1 LKALTEQIDVQTPE
15 VIVPWD
21 ERLGDVSRFRA
32 DFPGVKFVAVKGR
45 RTYAELRAIGVKQAH
60 GKIVAITEDH
70 CTPNV
75 DWCVQILGAHAR
87 PHAAIGGAVEK
98 QAPDTALNWAL
109 YLADYLR
116 YMDPVPE
123 GPAQSLTDCNVSY
136 KRAALEAITEIWSN
150 EFHEPS
156 VHGALRARGD
166 SLWLSP
172 GIVVRQQRSVSLGGA
187 VRDRYAF
194 GRLFGSTRVARMP
207 APQRLFYLA
216 GSLLLPPL
224 LVGRATRQVLRKG
237 RFRRE
242 FLRALPALILLAA
255 VWSAGEFL
263 GYLTGR
269 PEPSLTP
276 VLEPA
281 KSHSETGQQS
291 TQ

>member
-1 LKALTEQIDVQTPE
+1 VVVVFGGLSYLSVCLKALTEQIDVQTPE

-32 DFPGVKFVAVKGR
+32 EFPGVKFVAVKGR

-172 GIVVRQQRSVSLGGA
+172 GIVAKRQSRCCCSGSVCLWSLVRQHMIRQDA
-187 VRDRYAF
+187 VAAT
-194 GRLFGSTRVARMP
+194 SI
-207 APQRLFYLA
+207 
-216 GSLLLPPL
+216 LP
-224 LVGRATRQVLRKG
+224 G
-237 RFRRE
+237 RFVVSVAIACGTRH
-242 FLRALPALILLAA
+242 
-255 VWSAGEFL
+255 
-263 GYLTGR
+263 T
-269 PEPSLTP
+269 PS
-276 VLEPA
+276 PA
-281 KSHSETGQQS
+281 KGTV
-291 TQ
+291 